1 MPGMLLP
8 QIAHRHPN
16 LCEQLDMLE
25 SQVLA
30 PVVKNASIQKPTLA
44 KKHDSVNYRM
54 KIISESADADLNLN
68 TLNVHTKVL
77 PMWERNT
84 LQQCNIALPNLI
96 HLRPRNQLWLL
107 AQMMSYNRP
116 LTTHGERFN

>member
-1 MPGMLLP
+1 
-8 QIAHRHPN
+8 
-16 LCEQLDMLE
+16 
-25 SQVLA
+25 
-30 PVVKNASIQKPTLA
+30 VKNASIQKPTLA

-96 HLRPRNQLWLL
+96 LDTLKTKKPALVTSSNDEL
-107 AQMMSYNRP
+107 
-116 LTTHGERFN
+116 